1 MLQNYPNYDKWNVI
15 NIYILE
21 YANSPIMHKSLHI
34 PNEIWK
40 MLEPQVKDKVMKIK
54 AKIKKKKEKSKLL
67 ALLS

>member
-1 MLQNYPNYDKWNVI
+1 
-15 NIYILE
+15 
-21 YANSPIMHKSLHI
+21 MHKSLHI